1 MEQNDIK
8 YFSNLSKS
16 KYTLGVTC
24 EKKLWLSCYKN
35 EEAEETTDIYL
46 KNGTVVGSFA
56 RNLFGDYT
64 LIEFNTDFKKMIDD
78 TSEALEN
85 KPNIICEASFSYDNN
100 FCSVDI

>member
-1 MEQNDIK
+1 M
-8 YFSNLSKS
+8 NLSKS
-16 KYTLGVTC
+16 KYTLGITC

-64 LIEFNTDFKKMIDD
+64 LIEFNTDFKGLKNV
-78 TSEALEN
+78 TV
-85 KPNIICEASFSYDNN
+85 SYNHYYNNEHVDNLHKLN
-100 FCSVDI
+100 